1 MNAGTSVRLK
11 SDPGKRGVTTGKS
24 KSKLDRKL
32 IQVRFPNS
40 VEYVPE
46 DQLEIPEQS
55 RENPL
60 DLLEEGRLSLAK
72 DLRRIITHVRL
83 SGRLANLIYSMEITN
98 TDFYAY
104 QFKPVLKLLNSA
116 TNGILIADEV
126 GLGKTIESGLIWTEL
141 RLRYDFRRLFVLC
154 PALLRGK
161 WQLELRQRFGIEAEI
176 LDATEALQALTNAR
190 QQVHYAS
197 FAIIASMQG
206 LRPRKGWDDEESGDG
221 SPSSEF
227 CRFLAEQ
234 EHDQPLIDVLIIDE
248 AHYLRNPESKTAA
261 LGKLLRDVSD
271 YTILL
276 SATPI
281 HLRNDDLYQLLNL
294 VDENTFNHRTQF
306 ENILTA
312 NAPLTRA
319 RDLVLLKKVS
329 RQELLQFLNQARQH
343 PLLSENRQ
351 LQALLTAPPTDEEL
365 HDPER
370 RSALAHRLDTMNILG
385 HAVTRTRKREVTEWR
400 VLREPFAEKI
410 PLSPPESEFY
420 EKVTHLVREF
430 CAKYD
435 RHEGFLLVTPQL
447 QMCSSMPAALREW
460 QRRKNEFLSRL
471 SADED
476 FDPEKDVT
484 AEPLVLEIISQV
496 GKLGRVDE
504 LEANDSKFGQ
514 LQKVLTRILD
524 ENPGEKI
531 IVFSRFR
538 ATLEYL
544 NERLSTVGIRT
555 ILMMGGKEFDKDAI
569 VKEFARPKGPSV
581 LLSSEVGSEGID
593 LQFCRIIVNYDL
605 PWNPMKIEQRIGRV
619 DRLGQ
624 KAEKVL
630 IWNLFYKDTI
640 DGRVYSRLLER
651 LHVFEYALGGLEP
664 VIGEEIEKLTYELLS
679 RQFTPEQ
686 ENARIDQTAL
696 ALENKQR
703 MERELEENASQLVAY
718 GDYILHQIN
727 AAKDLNRWINAK
739 DIQIYITDFFGL
751 HYSGCQFKQ
760 LKEDELDYEIQ
771 LTNQAKHDLEQFFK
785 ETRYPDST
793 AFIRNDPAPVR
804 CRFENKLVV
813 SHHIPIE
820 IINQAHPLVR
830 FVCHTIEK
838 NEEYSYPAVSVRL
851 DAGCLPADFVK
862 GIYVFTVQKWRVHG
876 LQEIEQLQFAAVYM
890 KAPERLLPDQTAEKL
905 VLTAALHGKDWLQ
918 ARHTISLDSAARYA
932 WEYCLP
938 HSDRLYEAYVTE
950 MQNKNA
956 DRADIQEKNLDRHL
970 KNQLAKLNEVL
981 EKHTRL
987 GRASLAKAT
996 EGKVIKLKNR
1006 VERKMI
1012 EIRERREIHHSK
1024 DLICT
1029 GIVKVD

>member
-1 MNAGTSVRLK
+1 MEAGTLVRLK
-11 SDPGKRGVTTGKS
+11 SDPGRSGVTTGRIKTS
-24 KSKLDRKL
+24 ANRKL
-32 IQVRFPNS
+32 IQVRFPNN

-46 DQLEIPEQS
+46 DQLEIPPQF

-60 DLLEEGRLSLAK
+60 DLLEQGKLSLAK

-104 QFKPVLKLLNSA
+104 QFKPILKLLNSA

-141 RLRYDFRRLFVLC
+141 RMRYDFRRLFVLC
-154 PALLRGK
+154 PAVLREK
-161 WQLELRQRFGIEAEI
+161 WRLELRQRFGIEAKI
-176 LDATEALQALTNAR
+176 LDAAEALQALANAR
-190 QQVHYAS
+190 QEGQYAS

-206 LRPRKGWDDEESGDG
+206 LRPRKGWDREESGDG

-234 EHDQPLIDVLIIDE
+234 AHDQPLIDVLIIDE
-248 AHYLRNPESKTAA
+248 AAWLRNPEGKTAA
-261 LGKLLRDVSD
+261 LGRLLRGVSD

-276 SATPI
+276 SATPV
-281 HLRNDDLYQLLNL
+281 HLRSNDLYQLLNL
-294 VDENTFNHRTQF
+294 VDEDTFNHPTQF
-306 ENILTA
+306 ENILSA

-319 RDLVLLKKVS
+319 REQVLLKKLF
-329 RQELLQFLNQARQH
+329 REEFLQLLNQAKAH

-351 LQALLTAPPTDEEL
+351 LQALIAALPTDEEL
-365 HDPER
+365 RDPER
-370 RSALAHRLDTMNILG
+370 RSALAYRLDTMNILG

-410 PLSPPESEFY
+410 PLSPPESAFY
-420 EKVTHLVREF
+420 EKVTNLVREF

-460 QRRKNEFLSRL
+460 QKRKNELLSCL
-471 SADED
+471 STDED

-484 AEPLVLEIISQV
+484 VGPLVLEIISKV
-496 GKLGRVDE
+496 GNLGRVDE
-504 LEANDSKFGQ
+504 LEAHDSKFGR
-514 LQKVLTRILD
+514 LREVLTKILD
-524 ENPGEKI
+524 KNPDEKI
-531 IVFSRFR
+531 IIFSRFR
-538 ATLEYL
+538 ATLDYL
-544 NERLSTVGIRT
+544 NERLCKAGIT
-555 ILMMGGKEFDKDAI
+555 TTLMMGGKEFDKDAI
-569 VKEFARPKGPSV
+569 VKDFARPEGASV

-593 LQFCRIIVNYDL
+593 LQFCCIIVNYDL
-605 PWNPMKIEQRIGRV
+605 PWNPMRIEQRIGRV

-686 ENARIDQTAL
+686 ENARIDQAAL

-727 AAKDLNRWINAK
+727 AARDLNRWINAK

-751 HYSGCQFKQ
+751 RYPGCRFKQ
-760 LKEDELDYEIQ
+760 LKEDELEYEIQ
-771 LTNQAKHDLEQFFK
+771 LTNPAKHDLEQFLK

-793 AFIRNDPAPVR
+793 VLIRNDPAPIR

-813 SHHIPIE
+813 SRLIPAE
-820 IINQAHPLVR
+820 IINQVHPLVR
-830 FVCHTIEK
+830 FVSHTIEK

-851 DAGCLPADFVK
+851 NASYLPADFT
-862 GIYVFTVQKWRVHG
+862 GGAYTFTVQKWRVRG
-876 LQEIEQLQFAAVYM
+876 LQEIEQLHFAALPM
-890 KAPERLLPDQTAEKL
+890 ETPARLLPDQTAEKL
-905 VLTAALHGKDWLQ
+905 VLTAALHGNNWLE
-918 ARHTISLDSAARYA
+918 ARYMISPDLAADYA
-932 WEYCLP
+932 WNYCLP

-956 DRADIQEKNLDRHL
+956 DRADIQEKTLDRHL
-970 KNQLAKLNEVL
+970 KNQLAKLNDVL

-996 EGKVIKLKNR
+996 EGKMIKLRNR

-1012 EIRERREIHHSK
+1012 EIRQRREIFHSK
-1024 DLICT
+1024 ELICT
-1029 GIVKVD
+1029 GIVKVE

>member
-1 MNAGTSVRLK
+1 MDAGTLVRLK
-11 SDPGKRGVTTGKS
+11 SDPSKKGFTTGKIKIIPS
-24 KSKLDRKL
+24 RKL

-40 VEYVPE
+40 VEYIPD
-46 DQLEIPEQS
+46 DQLEILPP

-60 DLLEEGRLSLAK
+60 DLLKDGKLSLAK

-83 SGRLANLIYSMEITN
+83 SGRLANLIYSMEISN

-104 QFKPVLKLLNSA
+104 QFKPILKLLNSA

-141 RLRYDFRRLFVLC
+141 RMRYDFRRLFVLC
-154 PALLRGK
+154 PAVLREK
-161 WQLELRQRFGIEAEI
+161 WRLELRQRFGIEAKI
-176 LDATEALQALTNAR
+176 LDATEALQTLANAR
-190 QQVHYAS
+190 QEGHYAS
-197 FAIIASMQG
+197 FAIITSMQG
-206 LRPRKGWDDEESGDG
+206 LRPRKGWDRDESGDG

-227 CRFLAEQ
+227 CQFLAEQ
-234 EHDQPLIDVLIIDE
+234 EHEQPLIDLLIIDE
-248 AHYLRNPESKTAA
+248 AHYLRRSKTKTAT
-261 LGKLLRDVSD
+261 LGRLLRGVSD

-276 SATPI
+276 SATPV
-281 HLRNDDLYQLLNL
+281 HLHSDDLYQLLNL
-294 VDENTFNHRTQF
+294 VDEDTFNHPAQF
-306 ENILTA
+306 ENILSA

-319 RDLVLLKKVS
+319 RDQVLLKKVA
-329 RQELLQFLNQARQH
+329 RQELMLLLSQAREH

-351 LQALLTAPPTDEEL
+351 LQALIAAPPSDEEL
-365 HDPER
+365 CDPEK
-370 RSALAHRLDTMNILG
+370 RSVIAHRLDTMNILG

-410 PLSPPESEFY
+410 HLSPPESVFY
-420 EKVTHLVREF
+420 ERVTHLIREF

-460 QRRKNEFLSRL
+460 QRRKNELLSRL

-476 FDPEKDVT
+476 YDPEKDI
-484 AEPLVLEIISQV
+484 AFGPLVLEIISKV
-496 GKLGRVDE
+496 GKLGCVDE
-504 LEANDSKFGQ
+504 LEAHDSK
-514 LQKVLTRILD
+514 LARLREVLTKILD
-524 ENPGEKI
+524 ENPDEKI

-544 NERLSTVGIRT
+544 NERLSNIGIAT

-569 VKEFARPKGPSV
+569 VKDFARSEGPSV

-640 DGRVYSRLLER
+640 DGRIFSRLLER

-686 ENARIDQTAL
+686 ENERIEQTAL
-696 ALENKQR
+696 ALETNQR
-703 MERELEENASQLVAY
+703 LERELEENASQLVAY

-727 AAKDLNRWINAK
+727 AARDLNRWINAK

-771 LTNQAKHDLEQFFK
+771 LTNPAKLDLELFLK

-793 AFIRNDPAPVR
+793 AFTRNDPAPVR

-813 SHHIPIE
+813 SRPIPAE
-820 IINQAHPLVR
+820 IINQVHPLIR
-830 FVCHTIEK
+830 FVSQTIER

-851 DAGCLPADFVK
+851 DASYLSADFPK
-862 GIYVFTVQKWRVHG
+862 GVHVFTVQKWRVRG
-876 LQEIEQLQFAAVYM
+876 LQEIEQLHFAALSID
-890 KAPERLLPDQTAEKL
+890 ELEQLLPDQLAEKL
-905 VLTAALHGKDWLQ
+905 VLTAAIYGNDWLE
-918 ARHTISLDSAARYA
+918 ARRMISLDLAAEYA
-932 WEYCLP
+932 WNYCLP

-970 KNQLAKLNEVL
+970 KNQLAKLNDVL

-996 EGKVIKLKNR
+996 EGKMIKLKNR

-1012 EIRERREIHHSK
+1012 EIRQRREIFHSK

-1029 GIVKVD
+1029 GIVKVE

>member
-1 MNAGTSVRLK
+1 MRLK
-11 SDPGKRGVTTGKS
+11 SDPGKKGFKTGEIKITA
-24 KSKLDRKL
+24 DRKL
-32 IQVRFPNS
+32 IQVHFPNNT
-40 VEYVPE
+40 EYIPE
-46 DQLEIPEQS
+46 DQLEILPL
-55 RENPL
+55 REYPL
-60 DLLEEGRLSLAK
+60 DLLKEGKLSLAK

-83 SGRLANLIYSMEITN
+83 SGRLANLIYSMEISN

-104 QFKPVLKLLNSA
+104 QFKPILKLLNSA

-141 RLRYDFRRLFVLC
+141 RMRYDFRRLFVLC
-154 PALLRGK
+154 PAVLREK
-161 WQLELRQRFGIEAEI
+161 WRLELRQRFGIEAKI
-176 LDATEALQALTNAR
+176 LDATEALPALANAR
-190 QQVHYAS
+190 QEGHYAS

-206 LRPRKGWDDEESGDG
+206 LRPRKGWDREESGDG

-261 LGKLLRDVSD
+261 LGRLLRGVSD

-276 SATPI
+276 SATPV
-281 HLRNDDLYQLLNL
+281 HLRSHDLYQLLNL
-294 VDENTFNHRTQF
+294 VDEDTFNHPAQF
-306 ENILTA
+306 ENILSA

-319 RDLVLLKKVS
+319 RDRVLLKKVV
-329 RQELLQFLNQARQH
+329 RRELLQLLNQAKEH
-343 PLLSENRQ
+343 PLLTENRQ
-351 LQALLTAPPTDEEL
+351 LRALIAAPPTDAEL
-365 HDPER
+365 CDPER
-370 RSALAHRLDTMNILG
+370 RSALAHRLDTINILG

-410 PLSPPESEFY
+410 PLSPPESAFY

-471 SADED
+471 RDDED
-476 FDPEKDVT
+476 FDPEKDITVG
-484 AEPLVLEIISQV
+484 PLVFEIISQA

-504 LEANDSKFGQ
+504 LEAHDSKFAR
-514 LQKVLTRILD
+514 LREVLTNILD
-524 ENPGEKI
+524 ENPDEKI
-531 IVFSRFR
+531 IVFSRFC

-544 NERLSTVGIRT
+544 NERLRNIGMATT
-555 ILMMGGKEFDKDAI
+555 LMMGGKEFDKDAI
-569 VKEFARPKGPSV
+569 VKDFARPEGPSV

-640 DGRVYSRLLER
+640 DGRIHSRLLKR

-686 ENARIDQTAL
+686 ENARIDQTAV
-696 ALENKQR
+696 ALENNQR

-718 GDYILHQIN
+718 GDYILHQIH
-727 AAKDLNRWINAK
+727 AARDLNRWINAD

-751 HYSGCQFKQ
+751 HYPGCQFKQ
-760 LKEDELDYEIQ
+760 LQEDKLDYEIQ
-771 LTNQAKHDLEQFFK
+771 LSNAAKHDLEQFLK
-785 ETRYPDST
+785 EARYPDST

-813 SHHIPIE
+813 SRPLPAE
-820 IINQAHPLVR
+820 IINQVHPLIR
-830 FVCHTIEK
+830 FVSQTIEK
-838 NEEYSYPAVSVRL
+838 NAEYSYPAVSVRL
-851 DAGCLPADFVK
+851 DASYLPADFLE
-862 GIYVFTVQKWRVHG
+862 GIYVFTVQKWRVRG
-876 LQEIEQLQFAAVYM
+876 LQEIEQLHFAAVPM
-890 KAPERLLPDQTAEKL
+890 NGPQQLLPDQAAEKL
-905 VLTAALHGKDWLQ
+905 VLSAALHGSDWLE
-918 ARHTISLDSAARYA
+918 ARSTIALDRAADHA
-932 WEYCLP
+932 WNSCLP
-938 HSDRLYEAYVTE
+938 HSDRKYDEYVTE

-956 DRADIQEKNLDRHL
+956 DRADIQEKTLDRHL
-970 KNQLAKLNEVL
+970 KNQLAKLNDVL
-981 EKHTRL
+981 EKHKRL
-987 GRASLAKAT
+987 GRDPLAKAT
-996 EGKVIKLKNR
+996 EGKMIKLKNR

-1012 EIRERREIHHSK
+1012 EIRQRREIFHSK

-1029 GIVKVD
+1029 GIVKVE

>member
-1 MNAGTSVRLK
+1 MDARTLVRLK
-11 SDPGKRGVTTGKS
+11 SDPGKKGFTTGRIKITA
-24 KSKLDRKL
+24 DRKL
-32 IQVRFPNS
+32 IQVHFPNNA
-40 VEYVPE
+40 EYIPE
-46 DQLEIPEQS
+46 DQLEILPL
-55 RENPL
+55 REYPL
-60 DLLEEGRLSLAK
+60 DLLKEGKLSLAK

-83 SGRLANLIYSMEITN
+83 SGRLANLIYSMEISN

-104 QFKPVLKLLNSA
+104 QFKPILKLLNSA

-126 GLGKTIESGLIWTEL
+126 GLGKTIEAGLIWTEL
-141 RLRYDFRRLFVLC
+141 RMRYDFRRLFVLC
-154 PALLRGK
+154 PAVLREK
-161 WQLELRQRFGIEAEI
+161 WRLELRQRFGIEAKI
-176 LDATEALQALTNAR
+176 LDATEALPALANAR
-190 QQVHYAS
+190 QEGHYAS

-206 LRPRKGWDDEESGDG
+206 LRPRKGWDREESGDG

-234 EHDQPLIDVLIIDE
+234 EHEQPLIDVLIIDE

-261 LGKLLRDVSD
+261 LARLLRSVSD

-276 SATPI
+276 SATPV
-281 HLRNDDLYQLLNL
+281 HLRSHDLYQLLNL
-294 VDENTFNHRTQF
+294 VDEDTFNHPAQF
-306 ENILTA
+306 ENILSA

-319 RDLVLLKKVS
+319 RDRVLLKKVV
-329 RQELLQFLNQARQH
+329 RQELMQLLNQAKEH

-351 LQALLTAPPTDEEL
+351 LQALIAAPPTDEEL
-365 HDPER
+365 CDPER
-370 RSALAHRLDTMNILG
+370 RSALAHRLDTINILG

-410 PLSPPESEFY
+410 PLSPPESAFY

-476 FDPEKDVT
+476 FDPEKDITVG
-484 AEPLVLEIISQV
+484 PLVLELISKV
-496 GKLGRVDE
+496 GKLARIDE
-504 LEANDSKFGQ
+504 LEAHDSKFAR
-514 LQKVLTRILD
+514 LREALTKMLD

-544 NERLSTVGIRT
+544 NERLRNIGIAT
-555 ILMMGGKEFDKDAI
+555 TLMMGGKEFDKDAI
-569 VKEFARPKGPSV
+569 VKDFARPEGPSV

-630 IWNLFYKDTI
+630 IWNLFYNDTI
-640 DGRVYSRLLER
+640 DGRIHSRLLER
-651 LHVFEYALGGLEP
+651 LQVFEYALGGLEP

-686 ENARIDQTAL
+686 ENERIDQAAV
-696 ALENKQR
+696 ALENNQR
-703 MERELEENASQLVAY
+703 MEMELEENASQLVAY
-718 GDYILHQIN
+718 GDYILHQIH
-727 AAKDLNRWINAK
+727 AARDLNRWINAE

-751 HYSGCQFKQ
+751 HYPGCQFKQ
-760 LKEDELDYEIQ
+760 LQEDELDYEIQ
-771 LTNQAKHDLEQFFK
+771 LSNAAKHDLEQFLK
-785 ETRYPDST
+785 EARYPDAT

-813 SHHIPIE
+813 SRPLPAE
-820 IINQAHPLVR
+820 IINQVHPLIR
-830 FVCHTIEK
+830 FVSQTIEK
-838 NEEYSYPAVSVRL
+838 NAEYSYPAVSVRL
-851 DAGCLPADFVK
+851 DAAYLPANFLK
-862 GIYVFTVQKWRVHG
+862 GIYVFTVQKWRVRG
-876 LQEIEQLQFAAVYM
+876 LQEIEQLHFAVVPM
-890 KAPERLLPDQTAEKL
+890 NDPQQLLSDQAAEKL
-905 VLTAALHGKDWLQ
+905 VLSATLYGKDWLE
-918 ARHTISLDSAARYA
+918 ARSTIALDRAADHA
-932 WEYCLP
+932 WNFCLP
-938 HSDRLYEAYVTE
+938 HSDRKYDEYVTE

-956 DRADIQEKNLDRHL
+956 DRADIQEKTLDRHL
-970 KNQLAKLNEVL
+970 KNQLAKLNDVL
-981 EKHTRL
+981 EKHKRL
-987 GRASLAKAT
+987 GRDSLAKAT
-996 EGKVIKLKNR
+996 EGKMIKLKNR

-1012 EIRERREIHHSK
+1012 EIRQRREIFHSK

-1029 GIVKVD
+1029 GIVKVE